1 MKHASLA
8 ATLCLVLATTSV
20 HAQTLQPQMSAQDV
34 ANGTQVERGHIIV
47 PIFAM
52 LLLLA
57 AGSRSTTIV
66 DSDARLKT
74 SITPVGQTAHGLTLY
89 EFGYLHREG
98 RFRGVMAQEVMTH
111 RPDAVIVGP
120 GGFMRVDYGALGLE
134 MVRVD

>member
-1 MKHASLA
+1 MRHAPLA
-8 ATLCLVLATTSV
+8 ATLCLALATTSV

-34 ANGTQVERGHIIV
+34 ANGTQVERSHIIV

-57 AGSRSTTIV
+57 ASQGTRMEGP
-66 DSDARLKT
+66 SDARFKT
-74 SITPVGQTAHGLTLY
+74 DIIPVGRTSHGLTLY

-120 GGFMRVDYGALGLE
+120 GGFLRVDYGALGLE